1 MADAGLRAADEATM
15 RRRDLAEFLTD
26 QQRIIRDHVRQ
37 FATRELAPNA
47 AQWDREAALPDSI
60 VAKLGEIGLL
70 GMMID
75 AEYGGSF
82 SDNVSFS
89 LAVEE
94 VAAACGSISV
104 LVQVHNA
111 VGCRPI
117 AAFGTDEQK
126 RQWLPELAS
135 GRRIG
140 AFCLTEAQ
148 AGSDAANLRTRA
160 KLTDGK
166 WVLNGE
172 KLFVCNGRRAGV
184 AVVFAVTDPELGK
197 KGISAFIV
205 PAEAP
210 GFIKQR
216 QEDKMGMRASD
227 TCAYTFDNC
236 KIPEANLLGKRGQ
249 GLNIALANLGA
260 SRTAIAAQATGI
272 ARAALEHSVKYARER
287 VQFGKPII
295 EMQSVSNLLADMQVK
310 INAARLLWLHAARTR
325 DSGEP
330 AVAEAFQAK
339 LFASEMAEWGCSKAI
354 QVHGGYGY
362 MVDFPVERL
371 YRDARLTQ
379 IYEGTSEIQRLVI
392 ARYL

>member
-1 MADAGLRAADEATM
+1 M
-15 RRRDLAEFLTD
+15 AEFLTD
-26 QQRIIRDHVRQ
+26 QQRTIRDQVRQ
-37 FATRELAPNA
+37 FAMRELAPNA
-47 AQWDREAALPDSI
+47 AQWDKDASI
-60 VAKLGEIGLL
+60 PGAVVAKLGDMGLL

-82 SDNVSFS
+82 SDYVSFA

-94 VAAACGSISV
+94 VAAACGGVSV

-111 VGCRPI
+111 VGARPI

-126 RQWLPELAS
+126 HQWLPELAS
-135 GRRIG
+135 GKRIG

-160 KLTDGK
+160 ELADGH

-184 AVVFAVTDPELGK
+184 AVVFAVTDPDLGK

-210 GFIKQR
+210 GFIKLR
-216 QEDKMGMRASD
+216 QEDKMGMRPSD
-227 TCAYTFDNC
+227 TCAYTFENC
-236 KIPEANLLGKRGQ
+236 KIPSANLLGKRGQ
-249 GLNIALANLGA
+249 GLNIALGNLGC
-260 SRTAIAAQATGI
+260 SRTAIAAQATGL
-272 ARAALEHSVKYARER
+272 ARAALEHSVRYARDR

-295 EMQSVSNLLADMQVK
+295 ELQSVSNLLADMQVK

-325 DSGEP
+325 DAGEE
-330 AVAEAFQAK
+330 AVAEASQAK
-339 LFASEMAEWGCSKAI
+339 LFASEIAEWVCSKAI

-362 MVDFPVERL
+362 MSAFPVERL

>member
-1 MADAGLRAADEATM
+1 V
-15 RRRDLAEFLTD
+15 AEFLTNEQILTRD
-26 QQRIIRDHVRQ
+26 QVRQ

-47 AQWDREAALPDSI
+47 ARWDRESALPDGLI
-60 VAKLGEIGLL
+60 PKLGEMGLL

-82 SDNVSFS
+82 SDYVSFS

-94 VAAACGSISV
+94 VAAACGGTSV

-111 VGCRPI
+111 VGCWPI

-126 RQWLPELAS
+126 QRFLPDLAS

-160 KLTDGK
+160 ELRDGK

-172 KLFVCNGRRAGV
+172 KLFVCNGRRAGL
-184 AVVFAVTDPELGK
+184 AVVFAVTDPTLGK

-210 GFIKQR
+210 GFVKQR

-227 TCAYTFDNC
+227 TCAFTFDNC
-236 KIPEANLLGKRGQ
+236 EIPESGLLGKLGQ

-272 ARAALEHSVKYARER
+272 ARSALQHSVRYARER

-295 EMQSVSNLLADMQVK
+295 ELQSVSNLLADMQTK

-325 DSGEP
+325 DAGEP
-330 AVAEAFQAK
+330 AVAEASQAK
-339 LFASEMAEWGCSKAI
+339 LFASEAAEWVCSKAI
-354 QVHGGYGY
+354 QIHGGYGY
-362 MVDFPVERL
+362 MTDFPVERL

>member
-1 MADAGLRAADEATM
+1 LFD
-15 RRRDLAEFLTD
+15 FLTD
-26 QQRIIRDHVRQ
+26 QQRIIRDQVRQ
-37 FATRELAPNA
+37 FAMRELAPNA
-47 AQWDREAALPDSI
+47 AQWDQDAALPEVV
-60 VAKLGEIGLL
+60 VAKLGEMGLL

-82 SDNVSFS
+82 SDYVSFS

-94 VAAACGSISV
+94 VAGASGSVSV

-117 AAFGTDEQK
+117 AVFGTDAQK

-135 GRRIG
+135 GKRIG
-140 AFCLTEAQ
+140 AFCLTEPQ

-160 KLTDGK
+160 KLTNGK

-184 AVVFAVTDPELGK
+184 AVVFAVTDLDLGK

-205 PAEAP
+205 PSETP

-216 QEDKMGMRASD
+216 EEHKLGMRASD
-227 TCAYTFDNC
+227 TCAYSFENC
-236 KIPEANLLGKRGQ
+236 EIPEANLLGERGQ
-249 GLNIALANLGA
+249 GLNIALSNLAA

-295 EMQSVSNLLADMQVK
+295 EFQSVSNLLADMQTR
-310 INAARLLWLHAARTR
+310 INAARLLWLHAARVR
-325 DSGEP
+325 DAGEP
-330 AVAEAFQAK
+330 AVTEACQAK
-339 LFASEMAEWGCSKAI
+339 LFAGETAEWVCSKAI

-362 MVDFPVERL
+362 MTDFPVERF
-371 YRDARLTQ
+371 YRDVRLTQ

-392 ARYL
+392 ARHL

>member
-1 MADAGLRAADEATM
+1 LS
-15 RRRDLAEFLTD
+15 EFLTEE
-26 QQRIIRDHVRQ
+26 QRSIRDHIRQ
-37 FATRELAPNA
+37 FAARELAPHA
-47 AQWDREAALPDSI
+47 AQWDREAALPDAI
-60 VAKLGEIGLL
+60 VTKLGELGLL

-82 SDNVSFS
+82 SDYVSFS

-94 VAAACGSISV
+94 VAAACGGVSV

-117 AAFGTDEQK
+117 AAFGTDQQK

-135 GRRIG
+135 GKRIG
-140 AFCLTEAQ
+140 AFSLTEAQ

-160 KLTDGK
+160 ELANGE

-184 AVVFAVTDPELGK
+184 AVVFAVTDPALGK

-236 KIPEANLLGKRGQ
+236 KIPATNLLGQRGQ

-295 EMQSVSNLLADMQVK
+295 ELQSVSNMLADMQVR

-325 DSGEP
+325 DAGEP
-330 AVAEAFQAK
+330 AVAEASQAK
-339 LFASEMAEWGCSKAI
+339 LFASEMAEWVCSKAI

-362 MVDFPVERL
+362 MSDFPVERF

>member
-1 MADAGLRAADEATM
+1 
-15 RRRDLAEFLTD
+15 LTD
-26 QQRIIRDHVRQ
+26 QQRIIRDQVRQ
-37 FATRELAPNA
+37 FATRELAPDA
-47 AQWDREAALPDSI
+47 AQWDKEAALPDRI
-60 VAKLGEIGLL
+60 VAKLGEMGLL

-89 LAVEE
+89 LAIEE
-94 VAAACGSISV
+94 VAAACGSVSV

-111 VGCRPI
+111 VGSWPI
-117 AAFGTDEQK
+117 AAFGTNEQK

-135 GRRIG
+135 GKRIG

-148 AGSDAANLRTRA
+148 AGSDAANLRTRSE
-160 KLTDGK
+160 LNNGE

-272 ARAALEHSVKYARER
+272 ARAALEHSVRYARER

-295 EMQSVSNLLADMQVK
+295 ELQSVSNMLADMQVK

-325 DSGEP
+325 DTGEP
-330 AVAEAFQAK
+330 AVAEASQAK
-339 LFASEMAEWGCSKAI
+339 LFASEMAEWVCSKAI

-362 MVDFPVERL
+362 MTDFPVERL

>member
-1 MADAGLRAADEATM
+1 M
-15 RRRDLAEFLTD
+15 AEFLTD
-26 QQRIIRDHVRQ
+26 QQITIRDQVRQ
-37 FATRELAPNA
+37 FAARELAPNA
-47 AQWDREAALPDSI
+47 AQWDRDGNLPDW
-60 VAKLGEIGLL
+60 VVVKLGEMGLL

-82 SDNVSFS
+82 SDYVSFS

-94 VAAACGSISV
+94 VAAACGGTSV

-111 VGCRPI
+111 VGCWPI
-117 AAFGTDEQK
+117 AAFGTAEQK
-126 RQWLPELAS
+126 SRWLPELAS

-160 KLTDGK
+160 ELKDGK

-184 AVVFAVTDPELGK
+184 AVVFAVTDPALGK

-216 QEDKMGMRASD
+216 PEGKLGMRASD

-236 KIPEANLLGKRGQ
+236 EIPETNLLGERGQ

-272 ARAALEHSVKYARER
+272 ARAALQRSVAYARER
-287 VQFGKPII
+287 TQFGKPII
-295 EMQSVSNLLADMQVK
+295 EMQSVSNLLVDMQVK

-325 DSGEP
+325 DAGEP
-330 AVAEAFQAK
+330 AVAEASQAK
-339 LFASEMAEWGCSKAI
+339 LFASEMAEWVCSKAI

-362 MVDFPVERL
+362 MTEFPLERL
-371 YRDARLTQ
+371 YRDVRLTQ

>member
-1 MADAGLRAADEATM
+1 MS
-15 RRRDLAEFLTD
+15 EFLTEE
-26 QQRIIRDHVRQ
+26 QRSIRDHIRQ
-37 FATRELAPNA
+37 FAARELAPHA
-47 AQWDREAALPDSI
+47 AQWDKEAALPDAI
-60 VAKLGEIGLL
+60 VTKLGELGLL

-82 SDNVSFS
+82 SDYVSFS

-94 VAAACGSISV
+94 VAAACGGASV

-117 AAFGTDEQK
+117 AAFGTDQQK

-135 GRRIG
+135 GKRIG
-140 AFCLTEAQ
+140 AFSLTEAQ

-160 KLTDGK
+160 ELTNGE

-184 AVVFAVTDPELGK
+184 AVVFAVTDPALGK
-197 KGISAFIV
+197 KGMSAFIV

-216 QEDKMGMRASD
+216 QEDKMGMRPSD
-227 TCAYTFDNC
+227 TCAFTFDNC
-236 KIPEANLLGKRGQ
+236 RIPAANLLGERGQ

-295 EMQSVSNLLADMQVK
+295 ELQSVSNMLADMQVR

-325 DSGEP
+325 DAGEP
-330 AVAEAFQAK
+330 AVAEASQAK
-339 LFASEMAEWGCSKAI
+339 LFASEMAEWVCSKAI

-362 MVDFPVERL
+362 MSDFPVERF

>member
-1 MADAGLRAADEATM
+1 LS
-15 RRRDLAEFLTD
+15 EFLTEE
-26 QQRIIRDHVRQ
+26 QRRIRDHVRQ
-37 FATRELAPNA
+37 FAARELAPHA
-47 AQWDREAALPDSI
+47 AHWDREAALPDSI
-60 VAKLGEIGLL
+60 VTKLGELGLL

-82 SDNVSFS
+82 SDYVSFS

-94 VAAACGSISV
+94 VAAACGGVSV

-117 AAFGTDEQK
+117 ATFGTDQQK

-135 GRRIG
+135 GKRIG

-160 KLTDGK
+160 ELANGE

-184 AVVFAVTDPELGK
+184 AVVFAVTDPALGK

-210 GFIKQR
+210 GFIKQQ
-216 QEDKMGMRASD
+216 QENKLGMRASD

-236 KIPEANLLGKRGQ
+236 KIPAANLLGERGQ
-249 GLNIALANLGA
+249 GLNIALANLAA

-272 ARAALEHSVKYARER
+272 ARAALEHSVRYARER

-295 EMQSVSNLLADMQVK
+295 ELQSVSNMLADMQVR

-325 DSGEP
+325 DAGQS
-330 AVAEAFQAK
+330 AVTEASQAK
-339 LFASEMAEWGCSKAI
+339 LFASEMAEWVCSKAI

-362 MVDFPVERL
+362 MSDFPVERF

>member
-1 MADAGLRAADEATM
+1 MT
-15 RRRDLAEFLTD
+15 EFLTD
-26 QQRIIRDHVRQ
+26 QQRIVRDQVRQ
-37 FATRELAPNA
+37 FAARELAPNA
-47 AQWDREAALPDSI
+47 AQWDKDAALPDWA
-60 VAKLGEIGLL
+60 VAKLGEMGLL

-82 SDNVSFS
+82 SDHVTFS

-94 VAAACGSISV
+94 VAEACGGISV

-117 AAFGTDEQK
+117 AAFGSEEQK
-126 RQWLPELAS
+126 RQWLPEMAS
-135 GRRIG
+135 GKRIG

-160 KLTDGK
+160 ELVDGQ

-172 KLFVCNGRRAGV
+172 KTFICNGRRAGV
-184 AVVFAVTDPELGK
+184 AIVFAVTDPDLGK

-210 GFIKQR
+210 GLIKQR
-216 QEDKMGMRASD
+216 REDKMGMRASD
-227 TCAYTFDNC
+227 TCAYTFENC
-236 KIPEANLLGKRGQ
+236 KIPAANLLGKRGQ
-249 GLNIALANLGA
+249 GLSIALANLSS

-272 ARAALEHSVKYARER
+272 ARAALNHSVRYARER

-295 EMQSVSNLLADMQVK
+295 ELQSVSNLLADMQVK
-310 INAARLLWLHAARTR
+310 INAARLLWLHAARSR
-325 DSGEP
+325 DAGEE
-330 AVAEAFQAK
+330 AVTEASQAK
-339 LFASEMAEWGCSKAI
+339 LFASEIAEWVCSKAI

-362 MVDFPVERL
+362 MADFPLERL
-371 YRDARLTQ
+371 YRDVRLTQ

-392 ARYL
+392 ARHL

>member
-1 MADAGLRAADEATM
+1 MLAVPRRAEQAWGHIVSEF
-15 RRRDLAEFLTD
+15 LAEE
-26 QQRIIRDHVRQ
+26 QRRIRDHVRQ
-37 FATRELAPNA
+37 FATRELAPHA

-60 VAKLGEIGLL
+60 VTKLGELGLL
-70 GMMID
+70 GMMVD

-82 SDNVSFS
+82 SDYISFS

-94 VAAACGSISV
+94 VAAACASVSV
-104 LVQVHNA
+104 LLQVHNA
-111 VGCRPI
+111 VGCWPI

-126 RQWLPELAS
+126 RQWLPVLAS
-135 GRRIG
+135 GRCIG
-140 AFCLTEAQ
+140 AFSLTEAQ
-148 AGSDAANLRTRA
+148 AGSDAANLHTRA
-160 KLTDGK
+160 ELAHGQ

-172 KLFVCNGRRAGV
+172 KLFVCNGRRAGM
-184 AVVFAVTDPELGK
+184 AIVFAVTDPELGK

-210 GFIKQR
+210 GFTKQR

-227 TCAYTFDNC
+227 TCAYTFENC
-236 KIPEANLLGKRGQ
+236 KIPATSLLGKRGQ
-249 GLNIALANLGA
+249 GLNIALANLGV

-295 EMQSVSNLLADMQVK
+295 ELQSVSNLLADMQVK
-310 INAARLLWLHAARTR
+310 VNAARLLWLHAARTR
-325 DSGEP
+325 DSGEA
-330 AVAEAFQAK
+330 AVAEASQAK
-339 LFASEMAEWGCSKAI
+339 LFASEMAEWVCSKAI

-362 MVDFPVERL
+362 MADFPVERL